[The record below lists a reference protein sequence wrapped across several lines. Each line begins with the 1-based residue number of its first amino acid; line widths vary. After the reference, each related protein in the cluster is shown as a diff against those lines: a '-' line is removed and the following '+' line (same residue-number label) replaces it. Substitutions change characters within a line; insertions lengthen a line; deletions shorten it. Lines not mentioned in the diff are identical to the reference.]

1 MSIGL
6 KTHASLLFK
15 KAEAI
20 GRTACSAAPQS
31 LPKDKVVFGFVFM
44 LPVSF
49 FGHIYRAHK

>member
-6 KTHASLLFK
+6 KTHASLPFK

-31 LPKDKVVFGFVFM
+31 LPKDKVVFGFVFYA
-44 LPVSF
+44 PSF
-49 FGHIYRAHK
+49 LLWAHIQST